1 MKALHLPLAFGAI
14 LLAATQLAAASPGS
28 GSLWILT
35 TPDGAALPSG
45 TAVEGFPLLV
55 RLNGDSFPFA
65 NALPD
70 GADLRFTS
78 ADGTPLAHQI
88 EAWDPANQRAAV
100 WVRIP
105 VIRGNDQQEVRIQW
119 GATSTPAPATGPVF
133 DASNGYAAVWHLGA
147 TARDEISGTT
157 AKDTGTTA
165 TAGIIGA
172 ARHFDGDHGIAGGN
186 QPAHF
191 PSGSSPHSTE
201 AWIRPLRPNATIVGW
216 GIEKGQSKVVVQFR
230 SPPHIQV
237 DAYFSDANVNGK
249 TRIPAGEWTH
259 VLHTYEK
266 GMPRLY
272 VNGQLDTESP
282 RRSTPLNIPSPARVW
297 IGGWY
302 DNYDFEGDIDE
313 VRISSVTRSAEW
325 AKLQYDNQKPLQTL
339 VGHVVQPGNQFRVS
353 TKRLTITEGSEAT
366 VSAEAGGARKIS
378 WTLLRDGQ
386 ESTLAVDQLRC
397 TIPAPRMTGSAKATL
412 RCSAVYADGVR
423 TQDVAITFKESI
435 PDPAFTLSAPTRW
448 DGRSP
453 IEIIPRISNLKK
465 LASRK
470 APAIQYSWK
479 SGEIATTREV
489 ASDRLRLLRA
499 ERDGTLTVTATLD
512 NGGQPVTRTCTIQVA
527 TPGSQPWIARTP
539 GPDEF
544 PVDNQFYTR
553 EPSGFGTVFWT
564 GRLTNRV
571 DSVFLRFRDD
581 GIGSLE
587 ATASP
592 DSTGAFQLSA
602 RVTAALLRY
611 RFEMGTRTGGQE
623 TILRT
628 ATNVVCGDAYLIQG
642 QSNAVATDWGKEEP
656 DFASPWV
663 RTYGTMSGDPKGLRL
678 WGDAVPRSHEGER
691 FQVGYW
697 GMLLAR
703 QLVESNGV
711 PVCIL
716 NGAVGGTRIDQHQ
729 RSATNPTDPRTIY
742 GRLLARAQ
750 QARLTHGIRAVF
762 WHQGENDQGADGPTG
777 GFGWENYR
785 NFFIDLT
792 AAWKQDFPNISR
804 YYVFQI
810 WPKSCSMGFDGSDNR
825 LREVQRT
832 LGSGYDNLTVL
843 STLGIDPPG
852 GCHYP
857 AAGYAEFA
865 RMLFPLVQRDHY
877 GKPINGQATPPNLTT
892 AQFANASRTQI
903 VLTFDQPIAW
913 AANLT
918 NEFRFPGSPARVT
931 AGRADRNQLHLDLDI
946 PASIPKPTVS
956 YLDSDKWSQSRL
968 LKGINHLAA
977 LTFCEVPIQPAR

>member
-1 MKALHLPLAFGAI
+1 MKVLHLALASGAVAAALH
-14 LLAATQLAAASPGS
+14 LAAASPGS

-35 TPDGAALPSG
+35 TTNGAALPAGAS
-45 TAVEGFPLLV
+45 VEGFPLLV

-65 NALPD
+65 NALAD
-70 GADLRFTS
+70 GSDLRFTA
-78 ADGTPLAHQI
+78 ADGTELAHQI
-88 EAWDPANQRAAV
+88 EAWDPASQRAAV

-105 VIRGNDQQEVRIQW
+105 VIRGNDQQELRIQW
-119 GATSTPAPATGPVF
+119 GATSTTPQATGQVF

-147 TARDEISGTT
+147 TTRDEISGTSL
-157 AKDTGTTA
+157 KDTGTSPTP
-165 TAGIIGA
+165 GIIGT
-172 ARHFDGDHGIAGGN
+172 ARHFDVGHGLTGGN
-186 QPAHF
+186 QPTNF
-191 PSGSSPHSTE
+191 PSGSDPHSTE

-216 GIEKGQSKVVVQFR
+216 GAEKAQSKVVLQFR
-230 SPPHIQV
+230 SPPRIVV
-237 DAYFSDANVNGK
+237 DGYFSDASVDGK
-249 TRIPAGEWTH
+249 TRIPTGEWTH
-259 VLHTYEK
+259 VLQTYEK
-266 GMPRLY
+266 GKPRIY
-272 VNGQLDTESP
+272 VNGQLDVGSP
-282 RRSTPLNIPSPARVW
+282 VRATPLKMPSPARLW

-302 DNYDFEGDIDE
+302 GDFNFEGDIDE
-313 VRISSVTRSAEW
+313 VRISRVTRSAEW
-325 AKLQYDNQKPLQTL
+325 AKLQFENQKPLQRL
-339 VGHVVQPGNQFRVS
+339 VGHVVQPGNKFRVS
-353 TKRLTITEGSEAT
+353 TKRLAINEGSEAT
-366 VSAEAGGARKIS
+366 VTAEAGGARRIF

-386 ESTLAVDQLRC
+386 VTTLAVDQLRC
-397 TIPAPRMTGSAKATL
+397 TVAAPRVTGNAKATL
-412 RCSAVYADGVR
+412 RCTAVYADGIR
-423 TQDVAITFKESI
+423 TQDIALTFKESI
-435 PDPAFTLSAPTRW
+435 PDPVFTLSAPAEW

-453 IEIIPRISNLKK
+453 IEVLPQISNRKK
-465 LASRK
+465 LTSAK
-470 APAIQYSWK
+470 APALRYSWK
-479 SGEIATTREV
+479 AGEIATTREI
-489 ASDRLRLLRA
+489 SPDRLHLLRA
-499 ERDGTLTVTATLD
+499 ERNGTLTVTATLE
-512 NGGQPVTRTCTIQVA
+512 NGGQHVTRTCTIQVT
-527 TPGSQPWIARTP
+527 TPDSQPWITRTP
-539 GPDEF
+539 EPDEF
-544 PVDNQFYTR
+544 PVDNQFYVR

-592 DSTGAFQLSA
+592 DSTGSFQLSA

-656 DFASPWV
+656 DFHSPWV
-663 RTYGTMSGDPKGLRL
+663 RTYGTMSGDPNGLRL
-678 WGDAVPRSHEGER
+678 WGEAVPRSHDGER

-703 QLVESNGV
+703 QLVESNAV

-742 GRLLARAQ
+742 GRLLTRAQ

-785 NFFIDLT
+785 NLFIDLT

-810 WPKSCSMGFDGSDNR
+810 WPKSCAMGIDGSDNR

-865 RMLFPLVQRDHY
+865 RMLLPLVQRDLY
-877 GKPINGQATPPNLTT
+877 GKVDHGRPTPPNLST
-892 AQFANASRTQI
+892 AQFANAERTRV
-903 VLTFDQPIAW
+903 VLTFDQPVLW

-918 NEFRFPGSPARVT
+918 NEFRITGSPARVT
-931 AGRADRNQLHLDLDI
+931 TGRVDRNQLLLDLDA
-946 PASIPKPTVS
+946 PAPAQKPTIT
-956 YLDSDKWSQSRL
+956 YLDSDRWNQSRL
-968 LKGINHLAA
+968 LKGSNHLAA
-977 LTFCEVPIQPAR
+977 LTFCEVPIEPAR

>member
-35 TPDGAALPSG
+35 TPDGAALPAS
-45 TAVEGFPLLV
+45 TTVEGFPLLV
-55 RLNGDSFPFA
+55 RLNGDSFRFA
-65 NALPD
+65 DALPD
-70 GADLRFTS
+70 GTDIRFTS
-78 ADGTPLAHQI
+78 ADGTPLAHQV
-88 EAWDPANQRAAV
+88 EEWDPSSQRASV

-105 VIRGNDQQEVRIQW
+105 AIRGNDQQELRIHW
-119 GATSTPAPATGPVF
+119 GGPSTPAPTTGKVF
-133 DASNGYAAVWHLGA
+133 DASNGFAAVWHLG
-147 TARDEISGTT
+147 TTPRDEVSGTVAKDSGTT
-157 AKDTGTTA
+157 AARGV
-165 TAGIIGA
+165 IGA
-172 ARHFDGDHGIAGGN
+172 ARRFDGDHGITGGT
-186 QPAHF
+186 QPTDF
-191 PSGSSPHSTE
+191 PTGSAPHSTE

-216 GIEKGQSKVVVQFR
+216 GVEKAQSKVVVQFR
-230 SPPHIQV
+230 SPPHVQV

-249 TRIPAGEWTH
+249 TRVPTGEWTH

-313 VRISSVTRSAEW
+313 VRISRVTRSAEW
-325 AKLQYDNQKPLQTL
+325 AKLQYENQKPLQTL

-353 TKRLTITEGSEAT
+353 TKRLTVNEGSEAT
-366 VSAEAGGARKIS
+366 VTADAGGARKIT
-378 WTLLRDGQ
+378 WTLARDGH
-386 ESTLAVDQLRC
+386 ESTLAVDLLRC
-397 TIPAPRMTGSAKATL
+397 TVPAPRVTGSIKATL
-412 RCSAVYADGVR
+412 RCTAVYADGVR
-423 TQDVAITFKESI
+423 TQDVAVTFKDTI

-453 IEIIPRISNLKK
+453 IEIIPRISNLKQ
-465 LASRK
+465 LTSRK

-479 SGEIATTREV
+479 TGEIATTREV
-489 ASDRLRLLRA
+489 APDRLRLLRA

-512 NGGQPVTRTCTIQVA
+512 NGGQPITKTCTIQVT
-527 TPGSQPWIARTP
+527 TPESQPWITRTP

-544 PVDNQFYTR
+544 PVDNQFYVR

-587 ATASP
+587 ATAAP
-592 DSTGAFQLSA
+592 DSSGTFQLSA

-663 RTYGTMSGDPKGLRL
+663 RTYGTMSGDPNGLRL
-678 WGDAVPRSHEGER
+678 WGEAVPRSHEGER
-691 FQVGYW
+691 FQIGYW
-697 GMLLAR
+697 GILLAR
-703 QLVESNGV
+703 QLVESNRV

-810 WPKSCSMGFDGSDNR
+810 WPKSCAMGIDGSDNR

-832 LGSGYDNLTVL
+832 LGSGYNNLTVL

-865 RMLFPLVQRDHY
+865 RMLFPLVHRDIY
-877 GKPINGQATPPNLTT
+877 GRTAPGYLTPPNLYS
-892 AQFANASRTQI
+892 AQFGNAERTRI
-903 VLTFDQPIAW
+903 VLTFDQPVVW
-913 AANLT
+913 AAKLT
-918 NEFRFPGSPARVT
+918 NEFRITGSPARVT
-931 AGRADRNQLHLDLDI
+931 AGRAKDNQLHLELNA
-946 PASIPKPTVS
+946 PAPAQKPTIT
-956 YLDSDKWSQSRL
+956 YLDSANWSQSRL
-968 LKGINHLAA
+968 LKGSNHLAA
-977 LTFCEVPIQPAR
+977 LTFCEVPIGPAR

>member
-1 MKALHLPLAFGAI
+1 MKALHLALACSAV
-14 LLAATQLAAASPGS
+14 AASVQLAAASPGS

-35 TPDGAALPSG
+35 TTNGTALPAGAS
-45 TAVEGFPLLV
+45 VEGFPLLV

-70 GADLRFTS
+70 GADLRFTA

-88 EAWDPANQRAAV
+88 EAWDPASQRAAV

-105 VIRGNDQQEVRIQW
+105 VIRGNDQQEVRVQW
-119 GATSTPAPATGPVF
+119 GATSTPPPANGTVF

-147 TARDEISGTT
+147 TPRDEISGTT

-165 TAGIIGA
+165 TPGIIGT
-172 ARHFDGDHGIAGGN
+172 ARHFDGDHGLAGGN
-186 QPAHF
+186 QPTNF
-191 PSGSSPHSTE
+191 PSGSAPHSTE

-216 GIEKGQSKVVVQFR
+216 GTEKAQSKVVVQFR
-230 SPPHIQV
+230 SPPHVQV

-249 TRIPAGEWTH
+249 TQVPTGEWTH

-282 RRSTPLNIPSPARVW
+282 RRATPLNIPSPARVW

-313 VRISSVTRSAEW
+313 VRISRVTRSAEW
-325 AKLQYDNQKPLQTL
+325 AKLQFENQKPLQTL

-353 TKRLTITEGSEAT
+353 TKRLTINEGSEAT
-366 VSAEAGGARKIS
+366 VTAEAGGARKVT

-397 TIPAPRMTGSAKATL
+397 TVAAPRVSGNTKATL
-412 RCSAVYADGVR
+412 RCTAVYADGVR
-423 TQDVAITFKESI
+423 TQDIAVTFKESI

-479 SGEIATTREV
+479 TGEIATTREV

-512 NGGQPVTRTCTIQVA
+512 NGGQPITKTCTIQVA
-527 TPGSQPWIARTP
+527 TPESQPWITRTP

-544 PVDNQFYTR
+544 PVDNQFYVR

-564 GRLTNRV
+564 GRVTNRV
-571 DSVFLRFRDD
+571 DAVFLRFRDD

-592 DSTGAFQLSA
+592 DSTGTFQLSA

-663 RTYGTMSGDPKGLRL
+663 RTYGTMSGDPNGLRL
-678 WGDAVPRSHEGER
+678 WGQAVPRSHEGER

-729 RSATNPTDPRTIY
+729 RSLTNPTDPRTIY
-742 GRLLARAQ
+742 GRLLTRAQ

-792 AAWKQDFPNISR
+792 AAWKQDFPNISH

-832 LGSGYDNLTVL
+832 LDSGYNNLTVL

-877 GKPINGQATPPNLTT
+877 GKSLNGWATPPNLTA

-918 NEFRFPGSPARVT
+918 NEFRIPGSPARVT
-931 AGRADRNQLHLDLDI
+931 TGRADRNQLHLDLDI
-946 PASIPKPTVS
+946 PASIPKPTIS
-956 YLDSDKWSQSRL
+956 YLDSEKWSQPRL